1 MRRRLL
7 VIAMVTT
14 MVASTLLVGC
24 GGSDTSEATTKA
36 SVEQNNNNDNKVDD
50 STKDT
55 TKEDATSKKEEVKGY
70 DEVFYDE
77 PDWEVEYEGKS
88 EAYIEEKKLE
98 YKAMKWVFEDMT
110 QNFKHKKEVTATDEI
125 YVRGKLDSLTF
136 VCDINN
142 VMVGE
147 LKTSDGTPM
156 VWYKDLYPEFAG
168 FKASKTSATSWM
180 NNPVIS
186 VSLEA
191 PYVGGQT
198 PLWVSVYVIEN
209 EDGTYTYK
217 EINIGSNNYGYE
229 KN

>member
-36 SVEQNNNNDNKVDD
+36 SVEQNNNNDNKVED

-55 TKEDATSKKEEVKGY
+55 STKEEGTSKEEAKGY
-70 DEVFYDE
+70 DEVFYEE
-77 PDWEVEYEGKS
+77 PDWAVEYEGKS
-88 EAYIEEKKLE
+88 EAYIEKKKRE
-98 YKAMKWVFEDMT
+98 YAAMKWVFEDMT
-110 QNFKHKKEVTATDEI
+110 QNFKHKKEVTALEPIEVSFSPDEP
-125 YVRGKLDSLTF
+125 STTF

-142 VMVGE
+142 VLLDNSVNSEGE
-147 LKTSDGTPM
+147 PII
-156 VWYKDLYPEFAG
+156 WEKDLYPEFAG
-168 FKASKTSATSWM
+168 FKVSETSASSWIDD
-180 NNPVIS
+180 PVIS
-186 VSLEA
+186 VSLQA

-198 PLWVSVYVIEN
+198 PLYLTAYVTPN

-217 EINIGSNNYGYE
+217 SISVGSNIYE
-229 KN
+229 